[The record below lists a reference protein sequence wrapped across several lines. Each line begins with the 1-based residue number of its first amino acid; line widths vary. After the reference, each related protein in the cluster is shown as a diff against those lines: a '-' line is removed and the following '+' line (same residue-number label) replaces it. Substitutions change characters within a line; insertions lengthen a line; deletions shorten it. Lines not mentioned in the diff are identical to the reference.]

1 MDNIDIGMQ
10 GIIAPDGSR
19 LRIQDLCRSAEFPHN
34 GNSLIAFKS
43 HRNHGAGG
51 DILHQ
56 FAEKGL
62 IGVFGI
68 MLFCKFGTDT
78 HQL

>member
-10 GIIAPDGSR
+10 GIIAADGSR
-19 LRIQDLCRSAEFPHN
+19 FRIQDLCRSAEFPHN
-34 GNSLIAFKS
+34 GNGLIAFKS
-43 HRNHGAGG
+43 HRNHGAGS

-62 IGVFGI
+62 IGVFGL

-78 HQL
+78 HQF